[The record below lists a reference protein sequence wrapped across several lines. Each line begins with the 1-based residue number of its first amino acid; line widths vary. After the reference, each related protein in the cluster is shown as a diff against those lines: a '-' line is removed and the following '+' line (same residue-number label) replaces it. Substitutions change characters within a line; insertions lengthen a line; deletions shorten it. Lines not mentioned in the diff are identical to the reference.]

1 MNISSV
7 KFILTISLTVVI
19 TGCTI
24 APSKHN
30 SKVIITSASYTKWH
44 DSVFEKC
51 QSKAWDVTR
60 ELVIEKS
67 KEGYKFTEETIT
79 DIHSYLV
86 KKCSMNSGITI

>member
-1 MNISSV
+1 MNNPSV
-7 KFILTISLTVVI
+7 KLILMFSLTVVI

-24 APSKHN
+24 KPVKQ
-30 SKVIITSASYTKWH
+30 KVFITSSSYNLWH
-44 DSVFEKC
+44 TSVFEKC

-67 KEGYKFTEETIT
+67 KEGYSFTEEDINN
-79 DIHSYLV
+79 IHSYLV

>member
-1 MNISSV
+1 MNNSSV
-7 KFILTISLTVVI
+7 KLILTISLTVVI

-24 APSKHN
+24 TTPKQN
-30 SKVIITSASYTKWH
+30 VIITSPMYSNWYDA
-44 DSVFEKC
+44 VFKEC

-60 ELVIEKS
+60 ELVIEKT
-67 KEGYKFTEETIT
+67 KEGYSFTEETVR

>member
-1 MNISSV
+1 MNNSSV
-7 KFILTISLTVVI
+7 KIILTISLTVVI

-24 APSKHN
+24 APPKQN
-30 SKVIITSASYTKWH
+30 VIITSPMYNRWH
-44 DSVFEKC
+44 DAVFKEC

-67 KEGYKFTEETIT
+67 KEGYSFTEETIT